1 MSEEKNTQI
10 GEETGQSGQPV
21 GQEESRDYEAQYNA
35 EVATAI
41 KQRKRAQDAEK
52 KLIDIQS
59 KLEAKEEEKLIADGK
74 LQEAY
79 DSLKAENKRLKSE
92 FSQSTEIVE
101 NVRASLMEKVPEEER
116 EALEGLPFKTLKM
129 VVEKMTTIPA
139 SALPNTTPG
148 VKYEVPAKPYTEMSD
163 AEKRQYHASKLNN

>member
-35 EVATAI
+35 EVANAI

-59 KLEAKEEEKLIADGK
+59 KLEANEEENQD
-74 LQEAY
+74 
-79 DSLKAENKRLKSE
+79 
-92 FSQSTEIVE
+92 T
-101 NVRASLMEKVPEEER
+101 
-116 EALEGLPFKTLKM
+116 
-129 VVEKMTTIPA
+129 
-139 SALPNTTPG
+139 
-148 VKYEVPAKPYTEMSD
+148 
-163 AEKRQYHASKLNN
+163 